1 MAAKQGI
8 QDYSMNEQAQSS
20 QKLFDTH
27 PTWQCPSYTPSLTS
41 TLIFQNQLCSYR
53 PSPRRIGQVEDENQ
67 REAAQQV
74 QI

>member
-8 QDYSMNEQAQSS
+8 QDHNMNEQAQSS
-20 QKLFDTH
+20 QKIFDTH
-27 PTWQCPSYTPSLTS
+27 PTCPSYTPSLTS
-41 TLIFQNQLCSYR
+41 TLIFQSQLCSYH